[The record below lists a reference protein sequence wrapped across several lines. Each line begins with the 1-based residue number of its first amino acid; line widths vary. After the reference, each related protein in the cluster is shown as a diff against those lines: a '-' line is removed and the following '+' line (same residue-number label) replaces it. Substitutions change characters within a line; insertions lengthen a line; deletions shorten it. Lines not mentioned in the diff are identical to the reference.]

1 VTEQPSKAMMQAYSH
16 PIGPAPTT
24 TRLLGMQSALMK
36 VLES

>member
-1 VTEQPSKAMMQAYSH
+1 MMQAYSQ

-24 TRLLGMQSALMK
+24 TRLSGMQSARMN